1 MPGLTEEVKFKTSRS
16 GGSGGQNVNKV
27 ETAVELT
34 WDIERSACFSDE
46 QKSLI
51 REKLKN
57 KIDTE
62 GILHLKHQEFRT
74 QKENKEAVLKK
85 FMALIRNALK
95 VPKKRKPT
103 KPTAASRKKKMESK
117 IRQSEIKQGRKKIQS

>member
-1 MPGLTEEVKFKTSRS
+1 MPGLTDEVKFKTSRS

-34 WDIERSACFSDE
+34 WDLENSSFFTEEVKDR
-46 QKSLI
+46 I

-57 KIDTE
+57 KISADGT
-62 GILHLKHQEFRT
+62 LHLRHQEFRT
-74 QKENKEAVLKK
+74 QKENKEAVIKK
-85 FMALIRNALK
+85 FEALVQNALR

-103 KPTAASRKKKMESK
+103 KPTAASLQKRKESK
-117 IRQSEIKQGRKKIQS
+117 IRQSEIKQGRKKIQ